1 MDHFL
6 GKIWGYPGSLTVPPA
21 TGDICA
27 YLHPTYV
34 YQILQVNHVI
44 NSRSTRQ
51 AASSLFE
58 RWDIN
63 QNGQVTNK
71 KKKNGMNLIRIRTYI
86 FTLSKVL
93 CLIRYSVNVCLLP
106 RGCGVLNVEKGF
118 FCVNSL
124 NKDK

>member
-6 GKIWGYPGSLTVPPA
+6 GKIWGYPGTLTVPPA
-21 TGDICA
+21 FCLFASHISNITSVSC
-27 YLHPTYV
+27 
-34 YQILQVNHVI
+34 HVI

-71 KKKNGMNLIRIRTYI
+71 KKNGQVTKKRMERLQKKKEWT
-86 FTLSKVL
+86 
-93 CLIRYSVNVCLLP
+93 
-106 RGCGVLNVEKGF
+106 G
-118 FCVNSL
+118 
-124 NKDK
+124 DKKRMER